1 MTVVSRPLYRAL
13 LVAGMVATVFTV
25 GCKKKPVATTPRQET
40 APPPAPA
47 QPTVTLSADP
57 TSISKGDSSTLSWS
71 STNATQLTI
80 APEVGTVTAEGTTKV
95 TPSDSTTYTIT
106 ATGPGGSAR
115 ASAQV
120 IITPAPPAA
129 KVQGPSR
136 EEIPSDEQ
144 QMRGLD
150 EQIQEIKSDALR
162 MSAELSQLEE
172 KLLYS
177 SGTQVAI
184 FVGLAKGDRMRLD
197 AVRLQIDGELV
208 AHYIYSAKELEA
220 LRKGGVQRIY
230 VGNVAS
236 GDHKLDVLVDGKLEG
251 GADFNRTAQFTFR
264 KEVKPK
270 LVGLTLAGPGS
281 GNNPIALGEW

>member
-1 MTVVSRPLYRAL
+1 MRFHSLHTAVLFG
-13 LVAGMVATVFTV
+13 LVALALMANE
-25 GCKKKPVATTPRQET
+25 KEPIAAAQLT
-40 APPPAPA
+40 APASPKVALSASPASA
-47 QPTVTLSADP
+47 QAGQPVTL
-57 TSISKGDSSTLSWS
+57 TWS
-71 STNATQLTI
+71 STNATSITLEPSVGSVAAQGSTI
-80 APEVGTVTAEGTTKV
+80 VR
-95 TPSDSTTYTIT
+95 PSQSTTYAVT
-106 ATGPGGSAR
+106 ATGPGGSAH
-115 ASAQV
+115 ASAHV
-120 IITPAPPAA
+120 IVTAAPPPPAA
-129 KVQGPSR
+129 RGPSQ
-136 EEIPSDEQ
+136 EEIPSDQ
-144 QMRGLD
+144 QEMRGLD

-172 KLLYS
+172 KLLYP

-184 FVGLAKGDRMRLD
+184 FVALAKGDTMRLD
-197 AVRLQIDGELV
+197 AVRLQIDGQLV

-251 GADFNRTAQFTFR
+251 GADFNRTGQFTFR

-281 GNNPIALGEW
+281 GNTPIALGEW